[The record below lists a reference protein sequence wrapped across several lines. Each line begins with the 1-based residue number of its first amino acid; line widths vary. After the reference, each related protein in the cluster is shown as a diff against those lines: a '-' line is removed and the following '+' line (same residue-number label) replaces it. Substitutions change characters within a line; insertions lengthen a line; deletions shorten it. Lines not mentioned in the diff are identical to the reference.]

1 MSEAKIELLIASPP
15 DRDFLTCEL
24 SVGNEVIAEV
34 RIEPPG
40 LAVEIYPKSG
50 NQAWD
55 IPYDELMDALVKA
68 KTILSEV
75 DTSVK
80 Y

>member
-1 MSEAKIELLIASPP
+1 MSDQNIELLIASPP

-24 SVGNEVIAEV
+24 SVGDEVMAEV
-34 RIEPPG
+34 RIEPIG
-40 LAVEIYPKSG
+40 LAIEIYPKPDG
-50 NQAWD
+50 QAWD
-55 IPYDELMDALVKA
+55 IPYDGLMDALVKA

>member
-1 MSEAKIELLIASPP
+1 M
-15 DRDFLTCEL
+15 
-24 SVGNEVIAEV
+24 AEV
-34 RIEPPG
+34 RIEPIG
-40 LAVEIYPKSG
+40 LAIEIYPKSG
-50 NQAWD
+50 GQAWD
-55 IPYDELMDALVKA
+55 IPYDGLMDALVKA

>member
-1 MSEAKIELLIASPP
+1 MSDHSIALLIASPP

-24 SVGNEVIAEV
+24 SVGDEVVAEV
-34 RIEPPG
+34 RIEPAG

-50 NQAWD
+50 GQPWD
-55 IPYDELMDALVKA
+55 IPYDGLMDALVKA